1 MFRAMR
7 IFVYTLPALFLM
19 SPANGQVAAPP
30 SIPELTNLCTTFS
43 ATDEDCFVTVGA
55 FINFAR
61 SEDDI
66 ANAVTSL
73 ASVELNELSLCVR
86 VAEAVRQL
94 GDSITDTQQS
104 LAIEE
109 IALAI
114 MQCSPF
120 PVAAIPT
127 VTPAFASDN

>member
-7 IFVYTLPALFLM
+7 IFVFTLPALFLM

-30 SIPELTNLCTTFS
+30 SIPEVTGLCTTLS
-43 ATDEDCFVTVGA
+43 VTDQDCFVTVGA
-55 FINFAR
+55 FINFAG
-61 SEDDI
+61 SENDL

-73 ASVELNELSLCVR
+73 ASIEVTELILCLR
-86 VAEAVRQL
+86 VAEAVRML
-94 GDSITDTQQS
+94 GGSITDTQQS

-114 MQCSPF
+114 ELCSPF
-120 PVAAIPT
+120 PVAAIAP
-127 VTPAFASDN
+127 VTPVFASDN